1 MKAVNTTDRD
11 VEYRAADH
19 EGWVTMNRP
28 DVLNA
33 LSKGMFRGLE
43 AAFRL
48 ASQDPAVHLIIIKG
62 AGRAFSAGL
71 DVREVSGFTSRAE
84 AHQFVYKLVKPFWQ
98 RFFACEKPIIA
109 LVDGP
114 AYGAGAE
121 IALASDVVVASN
133 RSTFAFSGGRV
144 GALCCISAAFGP
156 QTIIGRKVVEMN
168 LTGAAMS
175 ADEAQKFGLV
185 NYVEDPTTIE
195 DRLAEVLE
203 EIRHVSP
210 ISNSSFK
217 RIRKSTFTTRVLDV
231 AHQELLRTITSRD
244 FQEGAAA
251 FKQKTRP
258 DFYD

>member
-1 MKAVNTTDRD
+1 MKAASTTKQD
-11 VEYRAADH
+11 VEYGVADH
-19 EGWVTMNRP
+19 TAWVTMNRP

-43 AAFRL
+43 TAFRL
-48 ASQDPAVHLIIIKG
+48 ASQESAVRLIIIKG

-71 DVREVSGFTSRAE
+71 DVREVSGFASRTE

-121 IALASDVVVASN
+121 IALASDIVIASS

-144 GALCCISAAFGP
+144 GALCCISAGFGP
-156 QTIIGRKVVEMN
+156 QTITGRKVVEMN
-168 LTGAAMS
+168 LTGTATS
-175 ADEAQKFGLV
+175 AEEAQKFGLV
-185 NYVEDPTTIE
+185 NYVEDPAMIE
-195 DRLAEVLE
+195 DRLAKVSE

-217 RIRKSTFTTRVLDV
+217 RIRKSTFTSQVLDT
-231 AHQELLRTITSRD
+231 AHRELLRTITSPD
-244 FQEGAAA
+244 FQKGAAA
-251 FKQKTRP
+251 FKHKARP